1 MPLTSILQNLFN
13 HEDYNSREL
22 KASINDNINPCDF
35 NRLEFNIVDKNTL
48 LVKEKKRK
56 SNDER
61 TMLLNSLE
69 DTIDQQLK
77 KYDKILKTSTLSN
90 TTVTNNNDK
99 GKTKIIYL

>member
-1 MPLTSILQNLFN
+1 LFN
-13 HEDYNSREL
+13 HEDYNSRQL
-22 KASINDNINPCDF
+22 KTSINDNINPCDF

-77 KYDKILKTSTLSN
+77 KYDKILETSTLSN
-90 TTVTNNNDK
+90 STVINNSHK
-99 GKTKIIYL
+99 GKIKIIYL